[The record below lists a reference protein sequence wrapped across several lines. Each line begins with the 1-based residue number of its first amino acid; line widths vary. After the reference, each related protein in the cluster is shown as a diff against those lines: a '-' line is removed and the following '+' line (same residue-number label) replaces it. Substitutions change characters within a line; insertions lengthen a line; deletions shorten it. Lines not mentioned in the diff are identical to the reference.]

1 MTITYDGNRN
11 KYSNGT
17 RMAEIFI
24 DDESE
29 QAKLDKVCKIL
40 SNIGWDVTTDFMWA
54 SVEVADRNEYR
65 ELMAD
70 YKKAKKDA
78 GNN

>member
-11 KYSNGT
+11 EYSKGN

-24 DDESE
+24 NDETE
-29 QAKLDKVCKIL
+29 QEKLDKVCKIL
-40 SNIGWDVTTDFMWA
+40 SNIGWEVTLDFMWA
-54 SVEVADRNEYR
+54 SVIVSDQNDYR

-70 YKKAKKDA
+70 YKKAKKETR
-78 GNN
+78 